1 MKRKIIY
8 VDFINK
14 RKITFANYL
23 LNKLFHFFSSKFKL
37 KSKSSS
43 NIYSDKKKRLFS

>member
-23 LNKLFHFFSSKFKL
+23 LNKLFHFFSNKF